1 MSRRL
6 TAPPRHRA
14 RPTPLAL
21 AISALLCPPLAVA
34 APSGGIVTSGTATI
48 SQAGT
53 TTTIAQGSQKAA
65 INWQGFSI
73 GAGETVNFQQPG
85 AGAITLNRVVGN
97 EQSVIAGALNAN
109 GKVFLINSAG
119 VLFGKGSQVNV
130 GGLVASTLDIRD
142 EDFEAGNY
150 VFRGAGSASVINR
163 GTITAADGG
172 YVALLG
178 RQAINEGVVVATRGT
193 AALAAGSKVTLDF
206 AGDALLGVTLDQGAL
221 DALVDNRQ
229 AIYAD
234 GGRVFL
240 TAKAADDLLGSQVNN
255 SGIVQARTLG
265 ELKGEIVA
273 YAYGGTAHIDG
284 TLDASAPTGGDGGF
298 VETSGDHV
306 KIADSAQ
313 ITTRASAGR
322 HGTWLIDP
330 VDFTIAASGGDMTGA
345 LLSSLLGGGNITIA
359 SAAGS
364 SGSSGDINVNDAV
377 TWSSDSVLTLSAAHD
392 ININN
397 AITAS
402 GADAGLALNYGGDYN
417 IRTRASYSG
426 TVLNADGI
434 PVARQD
440 TSGGI
445 YGSVTFSNAANT
457 DGLTING
464 QTYTLIHSMAQLD
477 AIDGYNAVTNTGT
490 AVINSGRYALATD
503 LDAAGTTYLN
513 SLVGLAVG
521 SSFRGVFT
529 GLGHVIDNLKIATN
543 GPANTALFGYTG
555 NTNVPVTLRD
565 IGLTRVDISAASGTA
580 AALVSS
586 GIYTSLHNAYSTGS
600 VSSASSAGGLAGTVT
615 YGTQSKL
622 FSTATV
628 SGISAG
634 GLIKTSNDNTVQY
647 THASGEVIARGG
659 GTGGL
664 IGQATASDVLDS
676 YATGNVTTTSSTDYG
691 GTGGLIG
698 QFNGGRGSTQYLV
711 NAFATG
717 DVVGSINVGGLV
729 GRAAGNLVPTLYF
742 TNTYATGD
750 VTATWQGDAGQYA
763 GVGGLIGS
771 VGAANSNVN
780 AYITKSFATGDVRV
794 LSTSSPAIN
803 AIGGLVGVM
812 RIDSQGAITDSY
824 ATGNI
829 YAPHSHSVGGLLGG
843 AQISLGG
850 EQNLVISGSYATGNV
865 QGFGD
870 VGGLV
875 GSGTGTIIDSYATG
889 TASGSAGEWVGG
901 LVGGGMRN
909 IINSYY
915 NAETNSSHYGGPAR
929 GGDDVQGLTGEQF
942 KDIRYYLDGTIDQ
955 VLAARAAEAAAQ
967 AAAEAAAQVAAQAA
981 AEAAA
986 RAAAEAAAQAA
997 AQALLQ
1003 TRADA
1008 GTRSASTTVADMQR
1022 TAPPQPGTTAPR
1034 TGGPGT
1040 VLDDHIVFT
1049 DARQFSADIQSIEV
1063 GGVIYRLD
1071 GGDDDRGATPDAS
1084 QAPR

>member
-1 MSRRL
+1 MSNTSTHPRERATRL
-6 TAPPRHRA
+6 S
-14 RPTPLAL
+14 PTPLAL
-21 AISALLCPPLAVA
+21 AVSALLCPPPVSA

-48 SQAGT
+48 GQAGT
-53 TTTIAQGSQKAA
+53 TTTISQGSQKAA

-119 VLFGKGSQVNV
+119 VLFGTGSQVNV

-163 GTITAADGG
+163 GTITVADGG

-178 RQAINEGVVVATRGT
+178 QRAINEGVVVATRGT

-306 KIADSAQ
+306 KIANGAQ

-364 SGSSGDINVNDAV
+364 AGSSGDINVNDAV
-377 TWSSDSVLTLSAAHD
+377 TWSSDSVLTLTAAHD

-402 GADAGLALNYGGDYN
+402 GADAGLVLNYGGDYN

-426 TVLNADGI
+426 AVDGPEGW

-440 TSGGI
+440 TSGGV
-445 YGSVTFSNAANT
+445 YGRVTFSNTANT

-464 QTYTLIHSMAQLD
+464 QTYTLIHSLEDLPAGITDQNPLL
-477 AIDGYNAVTNTGT
+477 GYF
-490 AVINSGRYALATD
+490 ALARD
-503 LDAAGTTYLN
+503 IDASTW
-513 SLVGLAVG
+513 
-521 SSFRGVFT
+521 SSSNPGRKTVVEALSSYSDQRGILT
-529 GLGHVIDNLKIATN
+529 GLGHTISNLTLTATSSDLNVGFIGQTNAGAQVRDLGLSNVTVN
-543 GPANTALFGYTG
+543 GQGKYVGALIGRNQGGTLIK
-555 NTNVPVTLRD
+555 NV
-565 IGLTRVDISAASGTA
+565 
-580 AALVSS
+580 
-586 GIYTSLHNAYSTGS
+586 YSTG
-600 VSSASSAGGLAGTVT
+600 
-615 YGTQSKL
+615 
-622 FSTATV
+622 TV
-628 SGISAG
+628 SG
-634 GLIKTSNDNTVQY
+634 
-647 THASGEVIARGG
+647 
-659 GTGGL
+659 
-664 IGQATASDVLDS
+664 
-676 YATGNVTTTSSTDYG
+676 SS
-691 GTGGLIG
+691 I
-698 QFNGGRGSTQYLV
+698 
-711 NAFATG
+711 
-717 DVVGSINVGGLV
+717 VGGLV
-729 GRAAGNLVPTLYF
+729 GYNFAYTGTIALIIDAWSSANVSGVDGGAGITVSTVGGLVGENTDRGTIQNSHASGSVTTLATVGVGHAQVGGLVGVNSGAIRYSYAKGAVTGLERIGGLVGYNNKGSIGHSFAQQGAITGRNKVAGLVGESTGTAAINGQIVWS
-742 TNTYATGD
+742 YAEGD
-750 VTATWQGDAGQYA
+750 VTATN
-763 GVGGLIGS
+763 GS
-771 VGAANSNVN
+771 AA
-780 AYITKSFATGDVRV
+780 
-794 LSTSSPAIN
+794 
-803 AIGGLVGVM
+803 GLVATNG
-812 RIDSQGAITDSY
+812 RSQLTDVY
-824 ATGNI
+824 ASGTVRA
-829 YAPHSHSVGGLLGG
+829 YTAGGS
-843 AQISLGG
+843 A
-850 EQNLVISGSYATGNV
+850 A
-865 QGFGD
+865 
-870 VGGLV
+870 GLV
-875 GSGTGTIIDSYATG
+875 GSNNGTITRAEALGDVWSEGSAAGLAVGNGGTIDRSS
-889 TASGSAGEWVGG
+889 ASGNVTGEGLVSG
-901 LVGGGMRN
+901 LVGQNTGA
-909 IINSYY
+909 I
-915 NAETNSSHYGGPAR
+915 TNSHATGSITGTGPYVGQLVGR
-929 GGDDVQGLTGEQF
+929 TTGS
-942 KDIRYYLDGTIDQ
+942 GTID
-955 VLAARAAEAAAQ
+955 AASWYRDTAAEA
-967 AAAEAAAQVAAQAA
+967 AAQAA

-986 RAAAEAAAQAA
+986 RAAAEAAAQAAARAAAEAAAQAAADAAAEAAAEAA

-1022 TAPPQPGTTAPR
+1022 TAPPQPGATAPR